1 MLKLSTYGFIKYSI
15 FLFPEASYYFTPLV
29 HVLCVI
35 GIIYS
40 SFTTLRQIDIKK
52 IIAYSSIG
60 QNGPLNDIL
69 VYHPTQQTIC
79 GKFKISLISMLK
91 NTKIISSLILF
102 LDSILVRNFLIYL
115 NNPQITYTLSTL
127 MGISEAIC
135 LLFTYI
141 FKNFKRISI
150 FSIYFGKKFYTTST
164 KKKDKAKKQF
174 NEWLAGLID
183 GDGYLYLTKKGLTG
197 LEITMD
203 LRDEHCLYLIKKQFG
218 GSIKL
223 KSGAKAVKY
232 RLHHKEGMLTLISA
246 INGLIRN
253 PIRFNQL
260 GKICEKYNINLI
272 KPSSLNYNNGWLAGF
287 FDSDGSIFINNINHT
302 IVFLFTQ
309 KHNNLFEE
317 LKNLYGGKI
326 YFHDKKYKTFRWVIY
341 RKEEVLSLYKNYFH
355 FYPSKSAK
363 MVRINLIPKYYE
375 LKELKCH
382 LIDDNSILN
391 KAWKQLIN
399 SWNKNFK

>member
-79 GKFKISLISMLK
+79 GKFKISLISILK

-127 MGISEAIC
+127 MEISEAIC

-141 FKNFKRISI
+141 LKKFKRISLI
-150 FSIYFGKKFYTTST
+150 SIYFCKKFYTTST

-174 NEWLAGLID
+174 NE
-183 GDGYLYLTKKGLTG
+183 
-197 LEITMD
+197 
-203 LRDEHCLYLIKKQFG
+203 
-218 GSIKL
+218 
-223 KSGAKAVKY
+223 
-232 RLHHKEGMLTLISA
+232 
-246 INGLIRN
+246 
-253 PIRFNQL
+253 
-260 GKICEKYNINLI
+260 
-272 KPSSLNYNNGWLAGF
+272 
-287 FDSDGSIFINNINHT
+287 
-302 IVFLFTQ
+302 
-309 KHNNLFEE
+309 
-317 LKNLYGGKI
+317 
-326 YFHDKKYKTFRWVIY
+326 
-341 RKEEVLSLYKNYFH
+341 
-355 FYPSKSAK
+355 
-363 MVRINLIPKYYE
+363 
-375 LKELKCH
+375 
-382 LIDDNSILN
+382 
-391 KAWKQLIN
+391 
-399 SWNKNFK
+399 